1 MALLVAFYWRSSKNS
16 PLQNKSLISA
26 SNKKHQLCN
35 TLNTWLIM
43 LVHAIN
49 WFCSRY
55 TVIHGQCLTVGV
67 GGYLLG
73 GGVNAL
79 GSSARHGFA
88 AKNIIQMKVKWI
100 GFHNKQYFLLYFTLL
115 TQKCP
120 ICSFCHDSNQRS
132 TNFYFL
138 GKPWIIKW
146 VVDCAVDE
154 LINFE
159 FFKGCFSWRKQSDS
173 DGK

>member
-100 GFHNKQYFLLYFTLL
+100 GFHNKQYFFLYFTY
-115 TQKCP
+115 TKM
-120 ICSFCHDSNQRS
+120 SNLFILPR
-132 TNFYFL
+132 FKPKIYKFL
-138 GKPWIIKW
+138 FFGKALNYKMSCWLCCWWINQFWI
-146 VVDCAVDE
+146 
-154 LINFE
+154 F
-159 FFKGCFSWRKQSDS
+159 
-173 DGK
+173 